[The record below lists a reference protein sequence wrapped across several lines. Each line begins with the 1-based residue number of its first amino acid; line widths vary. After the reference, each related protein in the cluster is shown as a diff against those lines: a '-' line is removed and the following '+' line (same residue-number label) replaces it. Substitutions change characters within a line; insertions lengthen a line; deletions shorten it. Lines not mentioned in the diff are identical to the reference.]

1 MARRS
6 VERCRA
12 SVVGRDMRIE
22 TTVRCCSARARQ
34 GGWRE
39 KGRGRQQALARPR
52 SIGGGTQES
61 ALQAKAPASAKAREG
76 RRA

>member
-22 TTVRCCSARARQ
+22 TTVRCCSARQ

-39 KGRGRQQALARPR
+39 KGRGQQQALARPR